1 MRTEQITFAHLQ
13 VEDYGTPRRNAPT
26 HISLAFGLFDDQV
39 VAGYT
44 LTSRHDNFCKATGR
58 ELAEQR
64 LRAYLNNP
72 EEDEF
77 IYVFD
82 TDALWGKSPGKNAA
96 FRLGLHADSP
106 YIAKLQ
112 EALQGISFKDVET
125 SVVRQMVKHWVAQ
138 DFIRN

>member
-1 MRTEQITFAHLQ
+1 MLTEQITFAHLR

-39 VAGYT
+39 VAGYA
-44 LTSRHDNFCKATGR
+44 LTSRHDSFCKATGR

-72 EEDEF
+72 YKDKF
-77 IYVFD
+77 IYVFN
-82 TDALWGKSPGKNAA
+82 TGALWGTSPGDTAA
-96 FRLGLHADSP
+96 IRLGLHQDSP

-125 SVVRQMVKHWVAQ
+125 SVVRQMVKYWVAQ